1 VINPCSSPVDRWW
14 NPRYPWMI
22 NVSRPEI
29 SKFLQEEAWERHWQL
44 PMDRVSSQG
53 EVKKL
58 GETLEQLLVP

>member
-1 VINPCSSPVDRWW
+1 
-14 NPRYPWMI
+14 MI